1 MYEYLVENLISYS
14 QVDGNLRRTADR
26 GLVSELYRRQMNAL
40 ALKYFGVDS
49 NGNYTE
55 NKEDIVA
62 YRCPYSGEI
71 ISDLSTAHLEH
82 ILPVSSN
89 GGTVLFNC
97 IPILDKVNLSKS
109 DEANLLVWWQEQN
122 YFNYDRLERLIQY
135 MLEAYTL
142 AFKEPTEEELYDYDN
157 SLNSDDYIENDDLSI
172 DLKDKTSNQ
181 TNINIQ
187 QTITYYQL
195 INDLI
200 NELSKNRDVSKY
212 NSQLNSL
219 KEQNTFGNIDE
230 LEKVIN
236 AVQTVFKETLGESS
250 KSYLSYSLKIDMN
263 KLLRSLDKTN
273 YEQEIRRRF
282 EYIQLIIKDNNISIT
297 DFFENLKDINN
308 INLIYYDIDKITDIQ
323 KINFIENIKIG
334 HKTKVLTFINML
346 SDSKY
351 TSYKN
356 GVPDEN
362 NILALRN
369 KVPFE
374 GYEQINGLS
383 TSYFWHDNLDEILA
397 MINIQKEK
405 LEKKDSKTPG
415 EEEKLNRLNIA
426 LKAIDD
432 YNFVNIHNYKDRIE
446 KFIEML
452 SNPKYTSYIDGV
464 PDENNIL
471 AGRNKIS
478 FEGYEHINGLN
489 TGYFWQNN
497 LFEII
502 EIIYLQKEEL
512 ERKVNRTPDE
522 EQKLNK
528 LNIALKAIDD
538 HNFARR
544 NNSEYRIKKFIEM
557 LSVPRYTSYKNGVPD
572 ENNIFSVMNRIAFE
586 GYEHINGLNTSG
598 FWGANSVKIIENIC
612 LQKEELEKTVNR
624 TPDEEQKLIRLNVAL
639 KSIDNYNFVNTYQ
652 LKIEKFIEMLSNP
665 QYTGYKNG
673 IPDENNIL
681 SYYNKISFEGYD
693 HIDGLNTGNFWSHN
707 ASKIIY
713 IINVQKEELER
724 KVNRTPDEEQ
734 KLNKLNIALK
744 AIDDYNFA
752 KQNDPQY
759 RIEKY
764 IEMLSNPKYTNYRNG
779 VPDENNI
786 LSSYNLIPFEG
797 YEHIDGLNTSGFW
810 SHNASKIIYI
820 INVQKEE
827 LERKVNRTPDEEQ
840 KLNKLNIALKAI
852 DDYNFAKQNDPQYRI
867 EKYIEMLSNPKYTS
881 YKDGKPDEN
890 NIFALR
896 KNKIPFEGYEHING
910 LNTSRFWSVNSVKI
924 IETISAKKEEL
935 ERKVNRTPDEEQKL
949 NRLNI
954 ALKAIDDYNFVNLY
968 QLKIEK
974 FIEMLSNPKYTNYN
988 DGVPDKNNI
997 FVGRNKI
1004 VFEGYEHIN
1013 GLDTSGFW
1021 GRQAIKNIIPLLFY
1035 NNSYNDAKYDSARNA
1050 VMEYLNYNRRK
1061 KKQPEFKT
1069 IDEYIDTLDKTK
1081 KEVKSLIEL
1090 RDSLL
1095 LRKQQLSIENQELT
1109 EELNSSYRRA
1119 M

>member
-55 NKEDIVA
+55 NKKDIVA

-97 IPILDKVNLSKS
+97 IPILDKVNLSKR

-236 AVQTVFKETLGESS
+236 AVQTVFKETLGENS
-250 KSYLSYSLKIDMN
+250 KRYLSYSLKIDMN

-346 SDSKY
+346 S
-351 TSYKN
+351 
-356 GVPDEN
+356 
-362 NILALRN
+362 
-369 KVPFE
+369 
-374 GYEQINGLS
+374 
-383 TSYFWHDNLDEILA
+383 
-397 MINIQKEK
+397 
-405 LEKKDSKTPG
+405 
-415 EEEKLNRLNIA
+415 
-426 LKAIDD
+426 
-432 YNFVNIHNYKDRIE
+432 
-446 KFIEML
+446 
-452 SNPKYTSYIDGV
+452 NPKYTSYKDGK
-464 PDENNIL
+464 PDENNIFAL
-471 AGRNKIS
+471 RKNKIP

-489 TGYFWQNN
+489 TSRFWSVNSVK
-497 LFEII
+497 II
-502 EIIYLQKEEL
+502 ETISAQKEEL

-522 EQKLNK
+522 EQKLNR
-528 LNIALKAIDD
+528 LNIALKA
-538 HNFARR
+538 
-544 NNSEYRIKKFIEM
+544 
-557 LSVPRYTSYKNGVPD
+557 
-572 ENNIFSVMNRIAFE
+572 
-586 GYEHINGLNTSG
+586 
-598 FWGANSVKIIENIC
+598 
-612 LQKEELEKTVNR
+612 
-624 TPDEEQKLIRLNVAL
+624 
-639 KSIDNYNFVNTYQ
+639 IDNYNFVNTYQ

-707 ASKIIY
+707 ASKIIENIY
-713 IINVQKEELER
+713 LQKEELER
-724 KVNRTPDEEQ
+724 KDNRTPDEEQ

-744 AIDDYNFA
+744 AIDDYNFS
-752 KQNDPQY
+752 KKNDPQY

-852 DDYNFAKQNDPQYRI
+852 DDYNFSKKNDPQYRI

-924 IETISAKKEEL
+924 IETISAQKEEL

-1081 KEVKSLIEL
+1081 KDVKSLIEL

>member
-55 NKEDIVA
+55 NKKDIVA

-97 IPILDKVNLSKS
+97 IPILDKVNLSKR

-236 AVQTVFKETLGESS
+236 AVQTVFKETLGENS
-250 KSYLSYSLKIDMN
+250 KRYLSYSLKIDMN

-346 SDSKY
+346 S
-351 TSYKN
+351 
-356 GVPDEN
+356 
-362 NILALRN
+362 
-369 KVPFE
+369 
-374 GYEQINGLS
+374 
-383 TSYFWHDNLDEILA
+383 
-397 MINIQKEK
+397 
-405 LEKKDSKTPG
+405 
-415 EEEKLNRLNIA
+415 
-426 LKAIDD
+426 
-432 YNFVNIHNYKDRIE
+432 
-446 KFIEML
+446 
-452 SNPKYTSYIDGV
+452 
-464 PDENNIL
+464 
-471 AGRNKIS
+471 
-478 FEGYEHINGLN
+478 
-489 TGYFWQNN
+489 
-497 LFEII
+497 
-502 EIIYLQKEEL
+502 
-512 ERKVNRTPDE
+512 
-522 EQKLNK
+522 
-528 LNIALKAIDD
+528 
-538 HNFARR
+538 
-544 NNSEYRIKKFIEM
+544 
-557 LSVPRYTSYKNGVPD
+557 
-572 ENNIFSVMNRIAFE
+572 
-586 GYEHINGLNTSG
+586 
-598 FWGANSVKIIENIC
+598 
-612 LQKEELEKTVNR
+612 
-624 TPDEEQKLIRLNVAL
+624 
-639 KSIDNYNFVNTYQ
+639 
-652 LKIEKFIEMLSNP
+652 
-665 QYTGYKNG
+665 
-673 IPDENNIL
+673 
-681 SYYNKISFEGYD
+681 
-693 HIDGLNTGNFWSHN
+693 
-707 ASKIIY
+707 
-713 IINVQKEELER
+713 
-724 KVNRTPDEEQ
+724 
-734 KLNKLNIALK
+734 
-744 AIDDYNFA
+744 
-752 KQNDPQY
+752 
-759 RIEKY
+759 
-764 IEMLSNPKYTNYRNG
+764 
-779 VPDENNI
+779 
-786 LSSYNLIPFEG
+786 
-797 YEHIDGLNTSGFW
+797 
-810 SHNASKIIYI
+810 
-820 INVQKEE
+820 
-827 LERKVNRTPDEEQ
+827 
-840 KLNKLNIALKAI
+840 
-852 DDYNFAKQNDPQYRI
+852 
-867 EKYIEMLSNPKYTS
+867 NPKYTS

-924 IETISAKKEEL
+924 IETISAQKEEL

-1081 KEVKSLIEL
+1081 KDVKSLIEL

>member
-55 NKEDIVA
+55 NKKDIVA

-97 IPILDKVNLSKS
+97 IPILDKVNLSKR

-236 AVQTVFKETLGESS
+236 AVQTVFKETLGENS
-250 KSYLSYSLKIDMN
+250 KRYLSYSLKIDMN

-351 TSYKN
+351 TSY
-356 GVPDEN
+356 
-362 NILALRN
+362 
-369 KVPFE
+369 
-374 GYEQINGLS
+374 
-383 TSYFWHDNLDEILA
+383 
-397 MINIQKEK
+397 
-405 LEKKDSKTPG
+405 
-415 EEEKLNRLNIA
+415 
-426 LKAIDD
+426 
-432 YNFVNIHNYKDRIE
+432 
-446 KFIEML
+446 
-452 SNPKYTSYIDGV
+452 IDGV

-497 LFEII
+497 LSEII

-538 HNFARR
+538 YNFSKK
-544 NNSEYRIKKFIEM
+544 NDPQYRIEKYIEM
-557 LSVPRYTSYKNGVPD
+557 LSNPKYTSYKDGKPD
-572 ENNIFSVMNRIAFE
+572 ENNIFALRKNKIPFE
-586 GYEHINGLNTSG
+586 GYEHINGLNTSR
-598 FWGANSVKIIENIC
+598 FWSVNSVKIIETISA
-612 LQKEELEKTVNR
+612 QKEELEKKVNR
-624 TPDEEQKLIRLNVAL
+624 TPDEEQKLNRLNIAL
-639 KSIDNYNFVNTYQ
+639 KAIDNYNFVNTYQ

-707 ASKIIY
+707 ASKIIENIY
-713 IINVQKEELER
+713 LQKEELER
-724 KVNRTPDEEQ
+724 KDNRTPDEEQ

-820 INVQKEE
+820 INVQ
-827 LERKVNRTPDEEQ
+827 
-840 KLNKLNIALKAI
+840 
-852 DDYNFAKQNDPQYRI
+852 
-867 EKYIEMLSNPKYTS
+867 
-881 YKDGKPDEN
+881 
-890 NIFALR
+890 
-896 KNKIPFEGYEHING
+896 
-910 LNTSRFWSVNSVKI
+910 
-924 IETISAKKEEL
+924 KEEL

-1081 KEVKSLIEL
+1081 KDVKSLIEL

>member
-55 NKEDIVA
+55 NKKDIVA

-97 IPILDKVNLSKS
+97 IPILDKVNLSKR

-236 AVQTVFKETLGESS
+236 AVQTVFKETLGENS
-250 KSYLSYSLKIDMN
+250 KRYLSYSLKIDMN

-346 SDSKY
+346 S
-351 TSYKN
+351 
-356 GVPDEN
+356 
-362 NILALRN
+362 
-369 KVPFE
+369 
-374 GYEQINGLS
+374 
-383 TSYFWHDNLDEILA
+383 
-397 MINIQKEK
+397 
-405 LEKKDSKTPG
+405 
-415 EEEKLNRLNIA
+415 
-426 LKAIDD
+426 
-432 YNFVNIHNYKDRIE
+432 
-446 KFIEML
+446 
-452 SNPKYTSYIDGV
+452 NPKYTSYKDGK
-464 PDENNIL
+464 PDENNIFAL
-471 AGRNKIS
+471 RKNKIP

-489 TGYFWQNN
+489 TSRFWSVNSVK
-497 LFEII
+497 II
-502 EIIYLQKEEL
+502 ETISAQKEEL

-522 EQKLNK
+522 EQKLNR
-528 LNIALKAIDD
+528 LNIALKA
-538 HNFARR
+538 
-544 NNSEYRIKKFIEM
+544 
-557 LSVPRYTSYKNGVPD
+557 
-572 ENNIFSVMNRIAFE
+572 
-586 GYEHINGLNTSG
+586 
-598 FWGANSVKIIENIC
+598 
-612 LQKEELEKTVNR
+612 
-624 TPDEEQKLIRLNVAL
+624 
-639 KSIDNYNFVNTYQ
+639 IDNYNFVNTYQ

-707 ASKIIY
+707 ASKIIENIY
-713 IINVQKEELER
+713 LQKEELER
-724 KVNRTPDEEQ
+724 KDNRTPDEEQ

-764 IEMLSNPKYTNYRNG
+764 IEMLSNPKYTSYKDG
-779 VPDENNI
+779 KPDENNI
-786 LSSYNLIPFEG
+786 FALRKNKIPFEG
-797 YEHIDGLNTSGFW
+797 YEHINGLNTSRFW
-810 SHNASKIIYI
+810 SVNSVKIIETI
-820 INVQKEE
+820 SAQKEE

-924 IETISAKKEEL
+924 IETISAQKEEL

-1081 KEVKSLIEL
+1081 KDVKSLIEL